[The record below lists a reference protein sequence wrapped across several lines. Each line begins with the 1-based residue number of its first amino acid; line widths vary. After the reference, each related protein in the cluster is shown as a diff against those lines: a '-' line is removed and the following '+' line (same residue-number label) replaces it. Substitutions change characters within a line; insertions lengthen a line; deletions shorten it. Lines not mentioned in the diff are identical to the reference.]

1 MSLFFTSGQFGESQT
16 LRKSKAFSKWLGR
29 SELNL
34 NLRYSNMNTL
44 GVADK
49 KPEQMFLCGLK
60 IYDRIK
66 EQVFWTGNGKENM
79 YVKDG

>member
-1 MSLFFTSGQFGESQT
+1 
-16 LRKSKAFSKWLGR
+16 
-29 SELNL
+29 
-34 NLRYSNMNTL
+34 MNTL

-49 KPEQMFLCGLK
+49 KQEQMFLFGLN

-66 EQVFWTGNGKENM
+66 EQAFWIGNGKENM

>member
-1 MSLFFTSGQFGESQT
+1 
-16 LRKSKAFSKWLGR
+16 
-29 SELNL
+29 
-34 NLRYSNMNTL
+34 MNTL

-49 KPEQMFLCGLK
+49 KPEQMFLYGLK

-66 EQVFWTGNGKENM
+66 EQAFWTGNGKENM

>member
-1 MSLFFTSGQFGESQT
+1 
-16 LRKSKAFSKWLGR
+16 
-29 SELNL
+29 
-34 NLRYSNMNTL
+34 MNTL

-49 KPEQMFLCGLK
+49 EPEQMFLCGLK

-66 EQVFWTGNGKENM
+66 EQAFWTGNGKENM